1 MSNVFPVMIAP
12 RWKQAFVAAAIVP
25 NLLCGTL
32 GSGGAKPFQPG
43 DPALPAS
50 RSYPVSLRTWNGQ
63 VNLGLIG
70 KDVMFGGPG
79 RPLSNFDWQL
89 PRAVRAAIRDVQ
101 GAPFA
106 LLNSGTPPPLPFANY
121 DWQLP
126 RTAYRFDGSWQTT
139 VVVIPT
145 PPFTP
150 AQSQLPRVSDRF
162 DRSWSSNLLETTLAP
177 SVATAPF
184 VQADWQLPRSAA
196 YSTIL
201 RTWLQGVPINLFGQ
215 DTMFGAAGQ
224 PLENADWP
232 LWRATR
238 RAIGEG
244 VAPPLTL
251 LTIIPPTPFLSVD
264 GRLPSSAVYPISLRT
279 WNAAPSLLGQDTFFG
294 GPGQPPTNANPLP
307 ARAPAPGQSWSVNL
321 LETTLAQVSA
331 PFGSTDWRLP
341 AQAARSG
348 QVWTQNLLLSTLFVP
363 PSMPLNL
370 FDARLP
376 VLRPRGAQNWL
387 GQALNFTPPPIVSPL
402 TKVNPERL
410 IEAPGNGRL
419 IVTFNGSRLL
429 LSTNARGRLIS

>member
-1 MSNVFPVMIAP
+1 MSTIFPVMIAP
-12 RWKQAFVAAAIVP
+12 RWKQAFVAAAIAP

-43 DPALPAS
+43 DPALPAP
-50 RSYPVSLRTWNGQ
+50 RSYPVSLRTWTAG
-63 VNLGLIG
+63 VPPTLFG
-70 KDVMFGGPG
+70 KDSMFGGPG

-101 GAPFA
+101 GVPLA
-106 LLNSGTPPPLPFANY
+106 LLNSAAPPPLPFANY

-126 RTAYRFDGSWQTT
+126 RTTAAFDRSWSTL

-145 PPFTP
+145 PPFVP
-150 AQSQLPRVSDRF
+150 VQSQLAKGPDRF
-162 DRSWSSNLLETTLAP
+162 DRSWSTNLLESTLAP
-177 SVATAPF
+177 TVQAAPF
-184 VQADWQLPRSAA
+184 VQADWQVPRSAA
-196 YSTIL
+196 YSTLL
-201 RTWLQGVPINLFGQ
+201 RTWLQGVPVNLFGQ

-294 GPGQPPTNANPLP
+294 GPGQPPTNANSLP
-307 ARAPAPGQSWSVNL
+307 ARAPATGRSWSVNL
-321 LETTLAQVSA
+321 LETTLAQVSV

-348 QVWTQNLLLSTLFVP
+348 QVWTQNLLASTLFSAP
-363 PSMPLNL
+363 AMPLNL
-370 FDARLP
+370 FDTRLP
-376 VLRPRGAQNWL
+376 SLRGRTAQNWI
-387 GQALNFTPPPIVSPL
+387 GQPITAFFSVGLPFQTPRIIVKPEDLRSL
-402 TKVNPERL
+402 KVEADRTVKPEANRT
-410 IEAPGNGRL
+410 IK
-419 IVTFNGSRLL
+419 
-429 LSTNARGRLIS
+429 LS

>member
-12 RWKQAFVAAAIVP
+12 RWKQIFTAAEIAP

-43 DPALPAS
+43 DPALPAP
-50 RSYPVSLRTWNGQ
+50 RNYPVSLRTWTAG
-63 VNLGLIG
+63 VPPTLFG
-70 KDVMFGGPG
+70 KDSMFGGPG

-89 PRAVRAAIRDVQ
+89 PRAVRAAIRDLQ
-101 GAPFA
+101 GVPFA
-106 LLNSGTPPPLPFANY
+106 LLNSAAPPPLPFANY

-177 SVATAPF
+177 SVATTPF
-184 VQADWQLPRSAA
+184 VQADWQVPRSAA

-201 RTWLQGVPINLFGQ
+201 RTWLQGVPVNLFGQ

-224 PLENADWP
+224 PVENADWP

-238 RAIGEG
+238 RAIGEAQAPSLALLTF
-244 VAPPLTL
+244 VAPPA
-251 LTIIPPTPFLSVD
+251 PFV
-264 GRLPSSAVYPISLRT
+264 SSAWALVRGIDR
-279 WNAAPSLLGQDTFFG
+279 FE
-294 GPGQPPTNANPLP
+294 
-307 ARAPAPGQSWSVNL
+307 RSWSTNL
-321 LETTLAQVSA
+321 LQSTLSQPIA
-331 PFGSTDWRLP
+331 PFTSADWRLP
-341 AQAARSG
+341 VPAVRRG

-370 FDARLP
+370 FDTRLP
-376 VLRPRGAQNWL
+376 VLRGRSAQTWIGQPITAFFSVGLPFQTPRI
-387 GQALNFTPPPIVSPL
+387 IVKPEDLRSL
-402 TKVNPERL
+402 KVEADRTVKPEANRT
-410 IEAPGNGRL
+410 IK
-419 IVTFNGSRLL
+419 
-429 LSTNARGRLIS
+429 LS